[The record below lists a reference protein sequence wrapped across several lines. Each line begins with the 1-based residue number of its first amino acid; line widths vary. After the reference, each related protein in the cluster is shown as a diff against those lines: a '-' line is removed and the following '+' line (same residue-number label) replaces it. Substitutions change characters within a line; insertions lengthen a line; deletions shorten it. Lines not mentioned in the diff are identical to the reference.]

1 MTLASLGI
9 NAQDAKAESILKDL
23 STKAKSYN
31 TIKASFVSLM
41 EDKQA
46 DLNVEQKGDVI
57 IQGEK
62 FVLDL
67 DKNFELISDGATLWT
82 YSKEGNEVMIDNV
95 EDVYDEEGIKPSEI
109 FTVWEK
115 DFQKYYDSESSV
127 NGKKVDVLKL
137 TPTNPRDKSY
147 HTVKVFIDREKT
159 ELVKVIIYG
168 KEGNN
173 ITYSINSFQ
182 SNVDIASNTFSF
194 NRSKYPGVEL
204 IDNR

>member
-1 MTLASLGI
+1 MCVLVAMALASMGI
-9 NAQDAKAESILKDL
+9 NAQDAKAESILKNL
-23 STKAKSYN
+23 SAKAKTYD

-46 DLNVEQKGDVI
+46 DLNVEQKGNVI

-67 DKNFELISDGATLWT
+67 DENFELISDGSTLWT

-115 DFQKYYDSESSV
+115 DFQKYYDSEATI

-137 TPTNPRDKSY
+137 TPTNPKDKSY
-147 HTVKVFIDREKT
+147 HTVRVFIDQAKT
-159 ELVKVIIYG
+159 
-168 KEGNN
+168 N
-173 ITYSINSFQ
+173 
-182 SNVDIASNTFSF
+182 
-194 NRSKYPGVEL
+194 
-204 IDNR
+204 

>member
-1 MTLASLGI
+1 
-9 NAQDAKAESILKDL
+9 
-23 STKAKSYN
+23 
-31 TIKASFVSLM
+31 M
-41 EDKQA
+41 EDQQA
-46 DLNVEQKGDVI
+46 DLNVEQKGNVI

-67 DKNFELISDGATLWT
+67 DENFELISDGKTIWT

-115 DFQKYYDSESSV
+115 DFQKYYESEATI
-127 NGKKVDVLKL
+127 NGKNVDVLKL
-137 TPTNPRDKSY
+137 TPTNPKDKSY
-147 HTVKVFIDREKT
+147 HTVKVYIDQVKT
-159 ELVKVIIYG
+159 ELVKVVIFG

-173 ITYSINSFQ
+173 ITYSINRFE
-182 SNVDIASNTFSF
+182 SNVNVSSDTFAF
-194 NRSKYPGVEL
+194 NKSKHPGVEM